1 MKNQDV
7 FRWYYKE
14 TLDKFEPYHC
24 KARIAIFNG
33 EVLYDIFWG
42 KQPHNNHWFNSE
54 DIDNLIE
61 LEYLGNLLDFEP
73 ARKSDRAMYN
83 DVDFLDLN
91 HSNNSRGNYY
101 LRKGAVKSKEKMVK
115 IIKRNAVKLKSDY
128 EYAKVAY
135 ESEIDKLN
143 DINTIEYVFAKD
155 GVSLADDS
163 YEDELFKGE

>member
-14 TLDKFEPYHC
+14 TSDKFEPYHC
-24 KARIAIFNG
+24 KACIAIFNG
-33 EVLYDIFWG
+33 EVLFDIFWG
-42 KQPHNNHWFNSE
+42 KQSHNNHWFNNE
-54 DIDNLIE
+54 DINSLIE

-91 HSNNSRGNYY
+91 HSNSSRGNYY
-101 LRKGAVKSKEKMVK
+101 LRKGVVKSKEKMVK
-115 IIKRNAVKLKSDY
+115 IIKRNAAKLKSDY
-128 EYAKVAY
+128 EYAKRAY
-135 ESEIDKLN
+135 EREMDKLN
-143 DINTIEYVFAKD
+143 DINTIEYVFAED

-163 YEDELFKGE
+163 YEDGQGE